1 MQIYT
6 VFETLQSPF
15 VGYHCKIKSLIN
27 YLIANLI
34 TFPGSRLCYAHCLKW
49 ADLRAP
55 WADGRHGGLLR
66 TSEKHFKGSGCAQT
80 TLPPPM
86 PFCQVRFLTWVFPGK
101 CNPYVSD
108 SLTLHLQREGP
119 GSTIWLFRASFFL
132 RRGGAGRTGYWEKGK
147 SQNFSRI
154 RKALQKSSVPW
165 HPTLGG
171 VMIGSGKSLSWVC
184 CQLTQQFVRWLHCW
198 GCQGQLETS
207 SWLSGL
213 EAVQLAFPWSGGLTD
228 LPFWEEGGEIYV
240 SLTPTR
246 QAWRRKGWN
255 GHTTDSIAPASG
267 DDRKCGCPNQGVCG
281 LGFNP
286 TYPFSALIDNGKLTL
301 ELKEGFGMLVVTLSV
316 TAPLQVPMEEW
327 GS

>member
-6 VFETLQSPF
+6 VYETLQSPF

-34 TFPGSRLCYAHCLKW
+34 TFPRSRLCYAQCLALKW

-55 WADGRHGGLLR
+55 WADGRCGGLLR

-119 GSTIWLFRASFFL
+119 GSTIWLFRVSFFL

-147 SQNFSRI
+147 SLNFSRI
-154 RKALQKSSVPW
+154 RKAHFKRAAFHGTRSWVGSW
-165 HPTLGG
+165 SGLGKVFPG
-171 VMIGSGKSLSWVC
+171 FAASSLSSLSDGSTAEDAKDSWKLQAGC
-184 CQLTQQFVRWLHCW
+184 LAWRQFSLPSHGQADWLTK
-198 GCQGQLETS
+198 
-207 SWLSGL
+207 
-213 EAVQLAFPWSGGLTD
+213 
-228 LPFWEEGGEIYV
+228 PFWEEGGEIYV

-246 QAWRRKGWN
+246 
-255 GHTTDSIAPASG
+255 
-267 DDRKCGCPNQGVCG
+267 
-281 LGFNP
+281 
-286 TYPFSALIDNGKLTL
+286 
-301 ELKEGFGMLVVTLSV
+301 
-316 TAPLQVPMEEW
+316 
-327 GS
+327 

>member
-119 GSTIWLFRASFFL
+119 GSTIWLFRASFFFL
-132 RRGGAGRTGYWEKGK
+132 DVGEQEELATGRKGKVRIFQGLEKRTSKEQRSMAPDPGWGHDRVWEKSFLGLLPAH
-147 SQNFSRI
+147 SAVCQMAPLLRMPRTVGNF
-154 RKALQKSSVPW
+154 KLAVWPGGSSACLPMVRRTDWLTILGRGRRDLCFP
-165 HPTLGG
+165 HPYST
-171 VMIGSGKSLSWVC
+171 
-184 CQLTQQFVRWLHCW
+184 
-198 GCQGQLETS
+198 
-207 SWLSGL
+207 GL
-213 EAVQLAFPWSGGLTD
+213 EEKGMKWTHNWQHSSCLQGWQEMWMSKSGSMWSG
-228 LPFWEEGGEIYV
+228 F
-240 SLTPTR
+240 
-246 QAWRRKGWN
+246 
-255 GHTTDSIAPASG
+255 
-267 DDRKCGCPNQGVCG
+267 
-281 LGFNP
+281 
-286 TYPFSALIDNGKLTL
+286 
-301 ELKEGFGMLVVTLSV
+301 
-316 TAPLQVPMEEW
+316 
-327 GS
+327 